1 MKKTICLLV
10 CLLASVTSVFAGTI
24 NVSGRA
30 GMYGI
35 PGSSSTSIMY
45 GLAADYAINQN
56 LSVRGA
62 LETTTYNTAAG
73 STTFTPVS
81 VDLIY
86 SQSIQGMLRPYAGAG
101 VSYNTWTIGGTSTTA
116 TGAQAEAG
124 IRFDVGGFSAGIE
137 YRYLMPNLN
146 DSSKN
151 SSSASAYATGSFSQS
166 FNI

>member
-10 CLLASVTSVFAGTI
+10 CFLVSATAVFAATI

-35 PGSSSTSIMY
+35 PGSSSTSLMY
-45 GLAADYAINQN
+45 GLSADYPINEN

-86 SQSIQGMLRPYAGAG
+86 SQTIQGMLRPYAGAG
-101 VSYNTWTIGGTSTTA
+101 VSYNTWNIAGTSSTA

-124 IRFDVGGFSAGIE
+124 IRFDLGGFSAGIE
-137 YRYLMPNLN
+137 YRYLMPDLK
-146 DSSKN
+146 DASKN
-151 SSSASAYATGSFSQS
+151 SSTASAYATGAFSQS